1 MKYRIGVLTEI
12 AALGQRCN
20 KNRAVRQGM
29 MQQLFTGR
37 LRLVGRRRT
46 GGRHDAYGR
55 L

>member
-1 MKYRIGVLTEI
+1 MKSLIGALAEI
-12 AALGQRCN
+12 VALEQRCN

-37 LRLVGRRRT
+37 LRLVGAWRT